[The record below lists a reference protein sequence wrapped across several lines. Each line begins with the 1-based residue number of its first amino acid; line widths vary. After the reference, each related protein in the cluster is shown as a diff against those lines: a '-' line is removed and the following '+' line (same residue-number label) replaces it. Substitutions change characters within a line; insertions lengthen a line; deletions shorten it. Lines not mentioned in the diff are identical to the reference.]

1 MNIAIIGSGGREH
14 ALVWKIEQSERADKV
29 FVLPGNGGTENNVA
43 LDGSDTDALKAFCE
57 KEQVELIVVGPE
69 VPLAN
74 GIVDAFEDSP
84 VLVFGPD
91 KEAAQLEGSKIFSK
105 KFMQKHGVAT
115 AEFKTFTAK
124 DDPIGM
130 IKDHEGDLV
139 IKYDGLAAGKG
150 VYVCSCEEEAF
161 KAIHEIREKYGED
174 AEYLIETKLCGQE
187 LSIIGITDGLNINC
201 LLPSQDHKAAY
212 DGDKGP
218 NTGGMGA
225 YCPAPL
231 ATEKILNE
239 IDEKIILPTLN
250 GIEEEGFNY
259 KGVIYFGIMLD
270 EDGPKLL
277 EYNVRFGDPETE
289 VILPSLKSD
298 LLELILASFDGSL
311 GEVELEFYDDY
322 FVDVVLTSGG
332 YPGSYEKGKEIS
344 GLGDLDDTTL
354 CFHAGTKRDGE
365 KLLTSGGRVLNIVCR
380 DKKLKNAVE
389 KCYHEIKK
397 VSFDKMT
404 YRTDI
409 AHKALKK

>member
-1 MNIAIIGSGGREH
+1 MNIAVIGSGGREH
-14 ALVWKIEQSERADKV
+14 ALTWKLRQSELAENIY
-29 FVLPGNGGTENNVA
+29 VLPGNGGTDNNIA
-43 LDGSDTDALKAFCE
+43 LDGSDTEALKLFCNE
-57 KEQVELIVVGPE
+57 KNITLIVVGPE

-74 GIVDAFEDSP
+74 GIVDAFADMA

-105 KFMQKHGVAT
+105 KFMKKYDVAT
-115 AEFKTFTAK
+115 ADFRTFTLK
-124 DDPIGM
+124 DDPAELINEL
-130 IKDHEGDLV
+130 KGDLV
-139 IKYDGLAAGKG
+139 IKFDGLAAGKG
-150 VYVCSCEEEAF
+150 VYVCSSEEEAF
-161 KAIHEIREKYGED
+161 SAINDIKVKYGED
-174 AEYLIETKLCGQE
+174 AEYLIEHKLKGQE

-231 ATEKILNE
+231 ATEELLNA

-250 GIEEEGFNY
+250 GIEAEGFNY

-270 EDGPKLL
+270 DDGPKLL

-298 LLELILASFDGSL
+298 LLELILASFDGTL

-332 YPGSYEKGKEIS
+332 YPNAYEKGKKIS
-344 GLGDLDDTTL
+344 GLENLNDDTL
-354 CFHAGTKRDGE
+354 CFHAGTTLIDDD
-365 KLLTSGGRVLNIVCR
+365 LVTSGGRVLNIVCKDR
-380 DKKLKNAVE
+380 ELKKAIDS
-389 KCYHEIKK
+389 CYSEIKK
-397 VSFDKMT
+397 INFEKMT

-409 AHKALKK
+409 AHKALK

>member
-14 ALVWKIEQSERADKV
+14 ALAWKIGQSDLAEKV
-29 FVLPGNGGTENNVA
+29 FVLPGNGGTENNVE
-43 LDGSDTDALKAFCE
+43 LDGSNTDALKAFCE
-57 KEQVELIVVGPE
+57 QEGITLIVVGPE

-74 GIVDAFEDSP
+74 GIVDAFKDSP

-91 KEAAQLEGSKIFSK
+91 KEAAQLEGSKVFSK
-105 KFMQKHGVAT
+105 RFMKKYGVAT
-115 AEFKTFTAK
+115 ADFKTFTAK
-124 DDPIGM
+124 DDPVGM
-130 IKDHEGDLV
+130 IKDYEGDVV

-150 VYVCSCEEEAF
+150 VYVCSSEEEAF
-161 KAIHEIREKYGED
+161 RAVHDIKTKYGPD
-174 AEYLIETKLCGQE
+174 AEYLMETKLRGQE
-187 LSIIGITDGLNINC
+187 LSIIGVTDGRIINC

-212 DGDKGP
+212 NGDKGP

-231 ATEKILNE
+231 ATDKLLNE

-270 EDGPKLL
+270 DDGPKLL

-298 LLELILASFDGSL
+298 LLELILASFDGTL
-311 GEVELEFYDDY
+311 DEVELEFYDEY

-332 YPGSYEKGKEIS
+332 YPGAYEKGKWIR
-344 GLGDLDDTTL
+344 GLEDLNEDIL
-354 CFHAGTKRDGE
+354 CFHAGTKGDGE
-365 KLLTSGGRVLNIVCR
+365 KVLSAGGRVLNIVCK
-380 DKKLKNAVE
+380 DKDLKKAVE
-389 KCYHEIKK
+389 KCYEEVKK
-397 VSFDKMT
+397 INFDKMT

-409 AHKALKK
+409 AHKALK